1 MDSSRR
7 TEKRVKEHMRDGKR
21 RDQVLLLAAGFFYFS
36 SPMAVTPIIT
46 GFSGSLGASAALMG
60 LIGGLMN
67 ICSLCCRPFVGAFS
81 DRMRKY
87 ILSCIGA
94 VCLIVSCLG
103 YVFAW
108 SPQVVMAARII
119 NGFGFALCS
128 ISLSTWF
135 SLMLPKEHMGAGMG
149 VYGTMNALAM
159 ALAPAVGIYCYHH
172 LGYRAAFCV
181 ATAFAAAI
189 IVLIQFV
196 SYKNEPLPPAGKGFL
211 PDQFVDT
218 GVLPVSFLIMVF
230 TIPYCATQSFLVQY
244 VQAKGL
250 PFSAGMFFPAYAVAL
265 LLLRTVMRDLFDR
278 LSFQFFFIMACLCT
292 AGSILL
298 LAVMDSFWEM
308 IAAAVLMAGSYGV
321 MCSVC
326 QALAIVV
333 AAGGKRGL
341 ANSTYYIGIDLGM
354 ALGPLFGGLLFG
366 ALPIS
371 FFYPVLLVSLPAA
384 AAIYWYGRRR
394 VFSARSSAHAR

>member
-1 MDSSRR
+1 
-7 TEKRVKEHMRDGKR
+7 
-21 RDQVLLLAAGFFYFS
+21 
-36 SPMAVTPIIT
+36 
-46 GFSGSLGASAALMG
+46 
-60 LIGGLMN
+60 
-67 ICSLCCRPFVGAFS
+67 
-81 DRMRKY
+81 MRKY

-94 VCLIVSCLG
+94 VCLIASCLG

-108 SPQVVMAARII
+108 SPQVVMAARVI

-135 SLMLPKEHMGAGMG
+135 SLLLPKEHMGAGMG

-159 ALAPAVGIYCYHH
+159 ALAPAIGIYCYHH

-265 LLLRTVMRDLFDR
+265 LLLRTAMRDLFDR
-278 LSFQFFFIMACLCT
+278 LSFQFFFLMACLCT

-333 AAGGKRGL
+333 AVGGKRGVGEQHL
-341 ANSTYYIGIDLGM
+341 LYRHRFRHGLR
-354 ALGPLFGGLLFG
+354 ALVRRPAVRRAADFLLLSRSPDVAAGGSG
-366 ALPIS
+366 H
-371 FFYPVLLVSLPAA
+371 LLVWPAA
-384 AAIYWYGRRR
+384 RIFRP
-394 VFSARSSAHAR
+394 VFCSYKVKPLTFER